1 MSIIQISK
9 IQQRAG
15 NLVDLP
21 QLDEAEIGFASDAK
35 RVFIGKTTSGLEN
48 IEVLTSYSDITFSQ
62 IDGAYGNLNIS
73 IDANTAANS
82 DGQVLAFDGTNWVNR
97 GGDAGGLVDLGEIS
111 NVQIDGGSVGY
122 TIETDGLG
130 NLSWTPK
137 GTITAYIEDVS
148 QANPGVVTSSTENFL
163 TSGQEVTITG
173 AVGMTELNG
182 GTYYAN
188 VLSST
193 TFSLYSD
200 TSLTTPVDTSA
211 FTDYA
216 FSSVASTDTSNK
228 RVTVGNSQVFSLN
241 DPVRFTGNMDSATS
255 LIDTTSTYY
264 VNALPT
270 GTTIVLSDTVY
281 ANGVAGPEKPIG
293 TTTGLTANVYGV
305 GGRAVASIG
314 GGGTSAAQGSNTSVQ
329 YNNSG
334 VIDGDG
340 DFVWDFSSNKT
351 LTITG
356 NANISTNINTT
367 NLNASRIFSNVATG
381 TTPIV
386 VDSTTRVANLNV
398 DYANVADN
406 SVVGNLTTGNYF
418 PALVSTSA
426 TGNKPLN
433 VSGSYTFDT
442 ANAKFVAGNV
452 EATYDVS
459 GSTLTGPLTTAT
471 QPNVTSLGTLT
482 SLEVAGD
489 ITPDANVTYDLGNNT
504 NRFRDLYLSGSSIT
518 LGFQEITSNATHT
531 TFTNRVTADQFIGN
545 VVGILSGDAG
555 NISNVQGANV
565 AGEVSF
571 AATANAVAGGNVS
584 GAVALATSAT
594 SANAVAGANVSG
606 AVALATSATSANAVA
621 GANVS
626 GEVTFAATANA
637 IAGANVSGQSANALV
652 AGTVYTAAQ
661 PNITSVGT
669 LSSLTVSANIGAGNV
684 NATGKVFAP
693 TIEGTTVVTG
703 TGGLSMPSGGNIAGN
718 GSVNLTG
725 IGNISATGEINAI
738 KLTGGEVQTSILTT
752 GANTSAGTITGNWT
766 LTSGSR
772 LESTYA
778 DLAEYYKGEEAYE
791 VGTVVCFGGTKE
803 VHVSD
808 VKGSRRVAG
817 IVSTNPAYIMNQG
830 CSGIPVA
837 VALQGRVPCKVTDTC
852 EKGDVMVSDGQGGAT
867 AWYHVATIMHP
878 GMTLGKAIED
888 KTSKELSIIEVAVGR
903 L

>member
-1 MSIIQISK
+1 M
-9 IQQRAG
+9 
-15 NLVDLP
+15 
-21 QLDEAEIGFASDAK
+21 
-35 RVFIGKTTSGLEN
+35 
-48 IEVLTSYSDITFSQ
+48 
-62 IDGAYGNLNIS
+62 
-73 IDANTAANS
+73 AN
-82 DGQVLAFDGTNWVNR
+82 GQVLAYDGSTNNWVNR

-137 GTITAYIEDVS
+137 GTITAYIENVS
-148 QANPGVVTSSTENFL
+148 QANPGVVTSTTENFL

-255 LIDTTSTYY
+255 LINTTSTYY

-270 GTTIVLSDTVY
+270 TTTIVLSDTIY

-340 DFVWDFSSNKT
+340 DFVWDFSTNKT

-565 AGEVSF
+565 AGQVNF
-571 AATANAVAGGNVS
+571 AAT
-584 GAVALATSAT
+584 
-594 SANAVAGANVSG
+594 ANAVAGANVSG
-606 AVALATSATSANAVA
+606 TVALASVA
-621 GANVS
+621 STVS
-626 GEVTFAATANA
+626 G
-637 IAGANVSGQSANALV
+637 
-652 AGTVYTAAQ
+652 AAQ
-661 PNITSVGT
+661 VLFQEPH
-669 LSSLTVSANIGAGNV
+669 
-684 NATGKVFAP
+684 K
-693 TIEGTTVVTG
+693 
-703 TGGLSMPSGGNIAGN
+703 
-718 GSVNLTG
+718 
-725 IGNISATGEINAI
+725 
-738 KLTGGEVQTSILTT
+738 QIL
-752 GANTSAGTITGNWT
+752 
-766 LTSGSR
+766 LV
-772 LESTYA
+772 L
-778 DLAEYYKGEEAYE
+778 
-791 VGTVVCFGGTKE
+791 
-803 VHVSD
+803 VH
-808 VKGSRRVAG
+808 
-817 IVSTNPAYIMNQG
+817 
-830 CSGIPVA
+830 
-837 VALQGRVPCKVTDTC
+837 
-852 EKGDVMVSDGQGGAT
+852 
-867 AWYHVATIMHP
+867 YH
-878 GMTLGKAIED
+878 
-888 KTSKELSIIEVAVGR
+888 R
-903 L
+903 